1 MSVPLVINL
10 TLPIYCRVNH
20 TKVMRTEIN
29 LVLDQVEE
37 LFKPNERLHDQKD
50 FEETIDTLQLV
61 QDAYVEI
68 IQQALKALMNNK
80 ETLSHDLLHA
90 KRKELVTTLERIANL
105 IEAIGSTDPIT
116 ASASEPA
123 TDNILLKMIIEYLF
137 TRARLVDEL
146 KMFPE
151 FGLDLLDRMSF
162 DESLDETIH
171 YMETVMTGKQ
181 NLYQKIL
188 SQFENTPKAANLR

>member
-1 MSVPLVINL
+1 
-10 TLPIYCRVNH
+10 
-20 TKVMRTEIN
+20 MRAAIN
-29 LVLDQVEE
+29 LVLDQVED
-37 LFKPNERLHDQKD
+37 LIKPSESCIVRDQKD
-50 FEETIDTLQLV
+50 FEETIETLQLV

-80 ETLSHDLLHA
+80 ETVSHDLLHA
-90 KRKELVTTLERIANL
+90 KREELVTTLERIANL
-105 IEAIGSTDPIT
+105 IEDIAE
-116 ASASEPA
+116 SASDIDVGFEA
-123 TDNILLKMIIEYLF
+123 ESGNTLLKMIIEYLF

-151 FGLDLLDRMSF
+151 FGLELLDRLSF
-162 DESLDETIH
+162 DESLDETIQ

-188 SQFENTPKAANLR
+188 SQFENTPKQANI